1 VQWRTDDESPVFERQ
16 RAAKLV
22 TASGIAG
29 DELLPLHP
37 GCSVKFKKIDGAAGT
52 SNKTVQRRAHR
63 HPAIVQRQC
72 AAEAITCNGIGRP
85 YFVPLHPGDAVKL
98 EKVHCAPRTSR

>member
-16 RAAKLV
+16 CAAKLV

-37 GCSVKFKKIDGAAGT
+37 GCSVKFKKINGATGT
-52 SNKTVQRRAHR
+52 SNETVQRHADRQ
-63 HPAIVQRQC
+63 PAIVQRNC
-72 AAEAITCNGIGRP
+72 AAKTIACNGIGRT
-85 YFVPLHPGDAVKL
+85 YFIPLHPGDAVKL
-98 EKVHCAPRTSR
+98 EKVHCAAWTSR